1 MPAPALNEMTRTSF
15 LVDGFN
21 LYHSLRSASFSMD
34 GAGTRWLNLRAL
46 CESVLG
52 LVGGGAELESVT
64 YFSAL
69 AHHLESRAPET
80 IQRHEQYLACL
91 RATDVEV
98 RLSHFKT
105 KVIWCPEC
113 SAKIPRH
120 EEKETDV
127 AMATR
132 IFELL
137 YGDHCDVVGVI
148 TGDSD
153 LTPAIQSAR
162 TLFPAKRVVSFF
174 PFHRVSKELRQAA
187 SSYFTLSAA
196 SYVRH
201 QLPDPFVTR
210 SGRVIHKPAT
220 W

>member
-1 MPAPALNEMTRTSF
+1 MTRTAF

-21 LYHSLRSASFSMD
+21 LYHSLRSASLALG
-34 GAGTRWLNLRAL
+34 GAGTRWLDLRAL

-80 IQRHEQYLACL
+80 IQRHEHYLACL
-91 RATDVEV
+91 RSTGVEV

-105 KVIWCPEC
+105 KVVWCPEC
-113 SAKIPRH
+113 SAKITRH

-132 IFELL
+132 IFKLL
-137 YGDHCDVVGVI
+137 LRDRCDVVGVV

-153 LTPAIQSAR
+153 LAPAMEAAR
-162 TLFPAKRVVSFF
+162 NLFPSKRVVSFF
-174 PFHRVSKELRQAA
+174 PFHRVSKELRQVA
-187 SSYFTLSAA
+187 SSHFSFSAA
-196 SYVRH
+196 SYLRH
-201 QLPDPFVTR
+201 QLPNPLRLPD
-210 SGRVIHKPAT
+210 GRVIYKPAG